1 MTVCLR
7 CEARAARSANAGS
20 GLARLALLLV
30 LSGFG
35 ASAAQATTILD
46 LDAFPAGSQVPDG
59 AVVAFADGSG
69 GTATIDNFLDRQI
82 TFTDSNFIDGR
93 VFCLHQQFGCGM
105 SGAMYFSTAIAD
117 LTLRVEQTSTFSN
130 VRVRAFNGGG
140 LVGELRWN
148 DIDPALTN
156 FGRTRLYDFSSVGAI
171 DALEFNSLGDI
182 AFYGDFR
189 FIVPAAQVP
198 APAGAALLLMGLALS
213 AGRSARPRD

>member
-7 CEARAARSANAGS
+7 REARAARATP
-20 GLARLALLLV
+20 GLAGRTLLLV
-30 LSGFG
+30 LFAFC
-35 ASAAQATTILD
+35 ASAAHATTILD

-105 SGAMYFSTAIAD
+105 SGAMYFSAAIAD

-130 VRVRAFNGGG
+130 VRVRAFKDGG

-189 FIVPAAQVP
+189 FSVPAAEVP
-198 APAGAALLLMGLALS
+198 APASAALLLMSLALT
-213 AGRSARPRD
+213 AGRSARRRV